1 MHDGH
6 GFNPLEPQSKI
17 HRVLSSAV
25 GSLRADVMAARIQ
38 SSSSVHPRVLCG
50 KVKTTEERRWQRVMS
65 VVKLPGGTDGGHVAC
80 LLSPPVMS

>member
-25 GSLRADVMAARIQ
+25 GSLRSDVTAARTR

-50 KVKTTEERRWQRVMS
+50 KVKDHRGAALAESDERCEATRW
-65 VVKLPGGTDGGHVAC
+65 D
-80 LLSPPVMS
+80 